1 MTNFLYQ
8 LEIDFKRIILRNP
21 AFFMFDLAMP
31 FTFYLLFTKALPH
44 YSNTMQWK
52 VDYLVSMA
60 IYGILLGSIMTVAHT
75 LSSDIDRKFTLFID
89 LSPFPKFMY
98 YIEMIIIFEVLNL
111 LCLVGIGLAGILV
124 NNLTLPTKVWILLL
138 ILIPIM
144 SLPLV
149 LLGILISSFKD
160 SNVINALANILVFPM
175 AICSGLWWPLSVL
188 PQWLQKIGK
197 VTPTYYISNLSN
209 NILHGNSINYNSLVG
224 LIIWF
229 VVLVLALGISYIFTS
244 KKDWKN

>member
-8 LEIDFKRIILRNP
+8 LEINFKRIILRNP

-31 FTFYLLFTKALPH
+31 LTFYLVFSKALSQ
-44 YSNTMQWK
+44 YSITMQWK

-89 LSPFPKFMY
+89 LSPFPKLMY

-175 AICSGLWWPLSVL
+175 AICSGLWWPLSVFL
-188 PQWLQKIGK
+188 NGYKK
-197 VTPTYYISNLSN
+197 
-209 NILHGNSINYNSLVG
+209 LV
-224 LIIWF
+224 
-229 VVLVLALGISYIFTS
+229 
-244 KKDWKN
+244 K

>member
-31 FTFYLLFTKALPH
+31 LTFYLLFTKALPQ

-89 LSPFPKFMY
+89 LSPFPKLMY

-138 ILIPIM
+138 VLIPIM

-175 AICSGLWWPLSVL
+175 EICSGLWWPLGVL

-229 VVLVLALGISYIFTS
+229 VVLVLALEISYIFTS
-244 KKDWKN
+244 KKD

>member
-31 FTFYLLFTKALPH
+31 LTFYLLFTKALPQ

-89 LSPFPKFMY
+89 LSPFPKLMC
-98 YIEMIIIFEVLNL
+98 YIEMIIIFEV
-111 LCLVGIGLAGILV
+111 
-124 NNLTLPTKVWILLL
+124 
-138 ILIPIM
+138 
-144 SLPLV
+144 
-149 LLGILISSFKD
+149 
-160 SNVINALANILVFPM
+160 
-175 AICSGLWWPLSVL
+175 
-188 PQWLQKIGK
+188 
-197 VTPTYYISNLSN
+197 
-209 NILHGNSINYNSLVG
+209 
-224 LIIWF
+224 
-229 VVLVLALGISYIFTS
+229 
-244 KKDWKN
+244 

>member
-31 FTFYLLFTKALPH
+31 LTFYLLFTKALPQ
-44 YSNTMQWK
+44 YSSTMQWK

-89 LSPFPKFMY
+89 LSPFPKLMY

-149 LLGILISSFKD
+149 L
-160 SNVINALANILVFPM
+160 
-175 AICSGLWWPLSVL
+175 
-188 PQWLQKIGK
+188 
-197 VTPTYYISNLSN
+197 
-209 NILHGNSINYNSLVG
+209 
-224 LIIWF
+224 
-229 VVLVLALGISYIFTS
+229 
-244 KKDWKN
+244 

>member
-1 MTNFLYQ
+1 
-8 LEIDFKRIILRNP
+8 
-21 AFFMFDLAMP
+21 
-31 FTFYLLFTKALPH
+31 
-44 YSNTMQWK
+44 
-52 VDYLVSMA
+52 
-60 IYGILLGSIMTVAHT
+60 
-75 LSSDIDRKFTLFID
+75 
-89 LSPFPKFMY
+89 
-98 YIEMIIIFEVLNL
+98 
-111 LCLVGIGLAGILV
+111 
-124 NNLTLPTKVWILLL
+124 PTKVWILLL

-197 VTPTYYISNLSN
+197 VTPKYYISYLSN
-209 NILHGNSINYNSLVG
+209 NILNGISINYNSVVC

-229 VVLVLALGISYIFTS
+229 VLIVLTLRISYIFTL
-244 KKDWKN
+244 KKD